1 MAKTVGGGEKP
12 SQGKAQHL
20 ASFYD
25 KARRS
30 AKVVRSHEIPWE
42 ECAQGRK
49 KDLVRAVN
57 PVLHT
62 LDATIHV
69 LSPGGCSERH
79 RHMAEEL
86 VYVLEGCGYD
96 LHWEEPASP
105 RRKGYARKL
114 AQPTR
119 YEWQQGD
126 TIYVPVNV
134 DHQHVNLDVEK
145 PARFICATSR
155 IPDYAT
161 FDRLE
166 ESPPVTAG

>member
-1 MAKTVGGGEKP
+1 MAKTVGGGEDP

-57 PVLHT
+57 PILHT

-96 LHWEEPASP
+96 LHWEEPQSTLV
-105 RRKGYARKL
+105 KKVTDK
-114 AQPTR
+114 PTR
-119 YEWQQGD
+119 YDWQQGD

-134 DHQHVNLDVEK
+134 DHQHVNLDVER

-155 IPDYAT
+155 IPDYASL
-161 FDRLE
+161 DRLE
-166 ESPPVTAG
+166 DSPSATAG